1 MGLIFDGVDLEE
13 RFGLVTDGAD
23 TWTKP
28 ERDRELISVP
38 GRNGDLI
45 LDHGRWN
52 NVDIKYN
59 FLIKDGWQN
68 KFEEFARWLCAH
80 RGYFK
85 LEDPQRHPDVY
96 RMAEFADSIDPK
108 LWFTTR
114 TGIFTLTFNC
124 KPQQYLYSGDTP
136 IKWIVPEITGF
147 NWRSSYIPAVVGSK
161 ISVTPHIDPSVT
173 DTVTVTFKVFNASKV
188 ERESSGGIVARDGVT
203 ITYSITASESAYW
216 QILANVRSANNNDL
230 VSFTVVSETVVDGSA
245 YPINAYFARRI
256 VLRNKTGY
264 ETKPLFRSI
273 NTKNGMYMG
282 ITNYVSEKKES
293 YWSYNISDYSA
304 VTSECFMDCDMQYLY
319 YDYVDS
325 NGYPRK
331 GNLGQYLF
339 ITAYNSA
346 AGKALTYPKFGSDEI
361 EVYTYLGLISDSLGI
376 LEIYPRWW
384 RV

>member
-85 LEDPQRHPDVY
+85 LEDPHRHPDVY

-124 KPQQYLYSGDTP
+124 KPQQFLYSGDRPLQRIIPNVVAHTWTTNYLP
-136 IKWIVPEITGF
+136 VAGNHIRIKPKLDSDVTG
-147 NWRSSYIPAVVGSK
+147 
-161 ISVTPHIDPSVT
+161 
-173 DTVTVTFKVFNASKV
+173 
-188 ERESSGGIVARDGVT
+188 
-203 ITYSITASESAYW
+203 SITISIVLSDSDKNVITTWGPIAVSNMLDIDYTISHANAAYW
-216 QILANVRSANNNDL
+216 QITVNANSATNNDKI
-230 VSFTVVSETVVDGSA
+230 SFTIVAKTVVNGETIDL
-245 YPINAYFARRI
+245 NAVLARKFTYT
-256 VLRNKTGY
+256 NETGY
-264 ETKPLFRSI
+264 ESKPYIVFYDTSI
-273 NTKNGMYMG
+273 MLTISNKDSNGVRQDFY
-282 ITNYVSEKKES
+282 SL
-293 YWSYNISDYSA
+293 NISDYSSLTDIA
-304 VTSECFMDCDMQYLY
+304 ILDCEMQYLY
-319 YDYVDS
+319 YNHTDEY
-325 NGYPRK
+325 GFTTK
-331 GNLGQYLF
+331 KNLGAYLF
-339 ITAYNSA
+339 ISDSKSA
-346 AGKALTYPKFGSDEI
+346 AGKALSFPTFGPEKID
-361 EVYTYLGLISDSLGI
+361 VVMYTSLDGLGYA
-376 LEIYPRWW
+376 EIYPRWW